1 MTNTSVIFCHYLGLF
16 VTTVIFCHYLS
27 LFGIICH
34 SLGFF
39 VTFLSWFVIF
49 CHFYK
54 WFVTIWDYLSLFG
67 IFCHFYILLW
77 DYLSLLQTGL
87 SFFVTSISDCH
98 YLGFFVTF
106 MNWFV
111 VSYNLLKWQKMTN
124 QFIKVTNNL
133 KPIYEYKLDFHS
145 LSFSVV
151 KGQFIMGVGLG
162 VGTLVCWCGNFMS
175 SLFRVWH
182 FKCHP

>member
-16 VTTVIFCHYLS
+16 VTTVIFCHYLGLFVTVWDFCHFSILVCHFLS
-27 LFGIICH
+27 LLQVVCH
-34 SLGFF
+34 YLGLFVTIWDFLSLLHIALGLF
-39 VTFLSWFVIF
+39 VTFTNWFVIF

-54 WFVTIWDYLSLFG
+54 WLSLFG
-67 IFCHFYILLW
+67 IFCHFYELICS
-77 DYLSLLQTGL
+77 Y
-87 SFFVTSISDCH
+87 
-98 YLGFFVTF
+98 
-106 MNWFV
+106 
-111 VSYNLLKWQKMTN
+111 SYNLLKWQKMTN